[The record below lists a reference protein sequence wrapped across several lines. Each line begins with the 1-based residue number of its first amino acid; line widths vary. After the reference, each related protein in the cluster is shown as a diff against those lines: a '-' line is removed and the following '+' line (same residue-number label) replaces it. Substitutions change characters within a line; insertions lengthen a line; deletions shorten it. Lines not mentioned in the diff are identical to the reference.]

1 MKYPIPYNKKRACL
15 CRDGETYSID
25 CCGEDYF
32 SQGIGNV
39 TGSFVGGVLQDSD
52 GTISQTDTSQSLGST
67 NTTPVFGAGGGSS
80 TVTNTDT
87 ERSFENSSDNTADDQ
102 GDHGLPT
109 TTTTTTT
116 TTTLPVFDC
125 TDAVFA
131 MSDGN
136 SGDSTSG
143 QGSVTLGSINSIS
156 PSTYSSGSQIYTAT
170 INVPSGYSNTGST
183 IDCDDTAT
191 GLVAFTCTD
200 ANFVMANGNANDS
213 TSGQGTVSLGTI
225 TNISP
230 SVYGQGTNTYTAT
243 ITVPSG
249 YSNTGQSITC
259 TDDAFGEL
267 FGWFANA
274 ASEFDG
280 FSTRSDACSGPFA
293 DTTGV
298 RIHFKTGAG
307 SIQYPTTTQDIIDAS
322 LSGSGTALLMYA
334 DDGTGSPSTS
344 KIRGGATFFG
354 LVYKDVDDQNVDT
367 DPQLTLTALGTSSD
381 VPAYSAEGTFDY
393 VQTCSP

>member
-1 MKYPIPYNKKRACL
+1 
-15 CRDGETYSID
+15 
-25 CCGEDYF
+25 
-32 SQGIGNV
+32 
-39 TGSFVGGVLQDSD
+39 
-52 GTISQTDTSQSLGST
+52 
-67 NTTPVFGAGGGSS
+67 
-80 TVTNTDT
+80 
-87 ERSFENSSDNTADDQ
+87 
-102 GDHGLPT
+102 
-109 TTTTTTT
+109 
-116 TTTLPVFDC
+116 
-125 TDAVFA
+125 

-136 SGDSTSG
+136 SGDSTTG
-143 QGSVTLGSINSIS
+143 QGSVTLGIINSIS
-156 PSTYSSGSQIYTAT
+156 PSTYSSGSATYTAT
-170 INVPSGYSNTGST
+170 ILVPSGYSNTGAT
-183 IDCDDTAT
+183 IDCTDTAT

-280 FSTRSDACSGPFA
+280 FSTRSDACSGGFA
-293 DTTGV
+293 DSTSV
-298 RIHFKTGAG
+298 RIHFKNG
-307 SIQYPTTTQDIIDAS
+307 SGVLQYPTTTQNIIDGA
-322 LSGSGTALLMYA
+322 LGGSGTTLIMFS
-334 DDGTGSPSTS
+334 DDGTGSPSTN

-354 LVYKDVDDQNVDT
+354 LVYKDVDDQNVDNRSSINLNCVKEVQPIHHLT
-367 DPQLTLTALGTSSD
+367 FQREHIVPYKVVQLKNAK
-381 VPAYSAEGTFDY
+381 
-393 VQTCSP
+393 